1 MKKQL
6 FSRGLRKTFAWGCM
20 IRQEFTREFLE
31 RYDQILKIQRDNKKY
46 RNKGLRQ
53 TTVKTIYG
61 EVTFRTT
68 IYEYV
73 SDNGKNIFY
82 ICWIKTWSWVRL
94 A

>member
-1 MKKQL
+1 
-6 FSRGLRKTFAWGCM
+6 M

-31 RYDQILKIQRDNKKY
+31 RYDQILKIQRDKKKY

-61 EVTFRTT
+61 EVTFHTT